1 MVGGLVIV
9 ALGLFI
15 VPSLLSGSD
24 SNDTSDTSGVPCI
37 YSEVF
42 HIHPHLQI
50 LVDGKEEAIPAGI
63 GIEPG
68 CTRELHTH
76 EPDGEIHIE
85 AAKDWGYKFS
95 DFLSVWGKSLERTG
109 YTLKMTVDDA
119 ETTDTGFVMKDKQHI
134 LLNYTKIQ

>member
-76 EPDGEIHIE
+76 EADGELHIE
-85 AAKDWGYKFS
+85 AAKGTGYKFS

>member
-1 MVGGLVIV
+1 LVGGLVIV

-85 AAKDWGYKFS
+85 AAKDRGYKFS
-95 DFLSVWGKSLERTG
+95 G